1 MENATVIPILS
12 FKPSLHTKDDSSK
25 FKEVNVMFFF
35 PFNCEAMLP
44 LPPTCT
50 NGLSRE
56 GLWVEKVSTCDAHI
70 TSGKVGSSSEQLV
83 ELRHGQTLLSLCD
96 ILTTILQ

>member
-1 MENATVIPILS
+1 
-12 FKPSLHTKDDSSK
+12 
-25 FKEVNVMFFF
+25 MFFF

-70 TSGKVGSSSEQLV
+70 TSGKVGSS
-83 ELRHGQTLLSLCD
+83 
-96 ILTTILQ
+96 